1 MNCWDI
7 LGIQPTS
14 DEREIRRAY
23 AKKLKI
29 TRPEDDAEGYQALR
43 AAFDQALELAPYQQT
58 QAQISDWSWE
68 EQTETQEQNAV
79 ILNRTLDEIIAEMT
93 HCYQDRAQSFKT
105 FFAQLDDWLDEIQS
119 YPNTNLASL
128 LLDFLR
134 QNEVKTPSVWVS
146 IDEKYSLKDSG
157 LLSEQEIDAL
167 DEYYFFAPM
176 RQQITRVA
184 TYFNYIIAQENSAAY
199 FSNFWYYF
207 QYETP
212 LLTLVQYKK
221 LRHYIA
227 QVIKIYPKTL
237 PEGLFEHWVER
248 FNFSPARFE
257 PKTTDVIDIRSPEH
271 FIRYCERLCYQG
283 SGEILARNWHKLRP
297 YIHRFDFASQR
308 KLQDYFRFLI
318 DYRHLPSELATELQ
332 QFIDQVQDHLIT
344 ESLTESTES
353 QINSGDVLA
362 HIQKTF
368 KEQGEQGLNQ
378 SWAKISHL
386 LTLLPLDET
395 EEISHKCYVF
405 LKENAI
411 ENPQVWANFSNHFGW
426 HNDYRFAHYF
436 NVDEIEQLQEK
447 LKQAET
453 LSNIEEQCPIAQKVI
468 QRLKQSTRQKWV
480 MNLYLLLIYP
490 FARFELST
498 EKEDQLYRLEP
509 KLPHI
514 YDFVGA
520 VRWGLNAVLWM
531 LFLSFTVYNPV
542 GKPIIQSFLL
552 FAASFFVLFILS
564 SIFMVIRNWITRK
577 APERSRLFYLFSGI
591 ILPILLGINL
601 FTHTIN
607 IQFNTYLLVYS
618 FITFIPVHSKQS
630 LVYAACTFGL
640 FLAANILPEEYAG
653 APTLFLIFTLAVL
666 WININLA
673 TLYLSNKWTRILV
686 YISMIFKL
694 EAGGLKG
701 LRTAPLLTLQSCL
714 LWFIFLP
721 NLAITFLACTQS
733 LWLLSEFLL
742 GGLLLLSPFQDNP
755 MSLLFFYPAVFTA
768 YLIQLTVKKWVVR
781 RL

>member
-14 DEREIRRAY
+14 DEREIRRVY
-23 AKKLKI
+23 AKKLKN

-93 HCYQDRAQSFKT
+93 HCYQDRKQSFKT
-105 FFAQLDDWLDEIQS
+105 FYAQLDGWLDEILS
-119 YPNTNLASL
+119 SKNVNVPSV

-134 QNEVKTPSVWVS
+134 QNDVKIPSVWVS
-146 IDEKYSLKDSG
+146 IDEKYRLKDSG
-157 LLSEQEIDAL
+157 LLNEQEIDAL

-176 RQQITRVA
+176 RQQITKVA
-184 TYFNYIIAQENSAAY
+184 TYFNYIITQENAAAY

-207 QYETP
+207 QYEMP
-212 LLTLVQYKK
+212 LLTPAQYRKS
-221 LRHYIA
+221 RHYIA

-283 SGEILARNWHKLRP
+283 SSEILARNWHKLRP
-297 YIHRFDFASQR
+297 YINRFDFTSQR
-308 KLQDYFRFLI
+308 KLQNYFRFLI

-332 QFIDQVQDHLIT
+332 QFIDQVQNKLIT
-344 ESLTESTES
+344 ETLIDSTES
-353 QINSGDVLA
+353 QINSDDVLA

-378 SWAKISHL
+378 SWAEISHL

-395 EEISHKCYVF
+395 EEISNKCYVF

-447 LKQAET
+447 LKLAET
-453 LSNIEEQCPIAQKVI
+453 FSSIEEQYPIVQKVI
-468 QRLKQSTRQKWV
+468 QRSKQSEGQKW
-480 MNLYLLLIYP
+480 MMYLYLLLIYP
-490 FARFELST
+490 FARYELPT
-498 EKEDQLYRLEP
+498 GKEDQLYRLVP
-509 KLPHI
+509 NLPNI
-514 YDFVGA
+514 YARIGA
-520 VRWGLNAVLWM
+520 VRWGLNAVLWA
-531 LFLSFTVYNPV
+531 FIVYSPV
-542 GKPIIQSFLL
+542 GKTIFQSFVFFAISFFML
-552 FAASFFVLFILS
+552 FALS
-564 SIFMVIRNWITRK
+564 SIFMVIRNWVSRK
-577 APERSRLFYLFSGI
+577 TTERSAFFYLFSGI

-601 FTHTIN
+601 FTSTIN
-607 IQFNTYLLVYS
+607 FELTILLLIYS
-618 FITFIPVHSKQS
+618 FITFIPAHSKQS
-630 LVYAACTFGL
+630 LMCLASTFGL
-640 FLAANILPEEYAG
+640 FLVTSALPDDYITASVFYLMI
-653 APTLFLIFTLAVL
+653 ALVIL
-666 WININLA
+666 WINVNLAATFFPNKWLWVRLHIDVIFKCGFNIQTLLTSPFQVGFAILLWLLFIPNLA
-673 TLYLSNKWTRILV
+673 TNFVTR
-686 YISMIFKL
+686 
-694 EAGGLKG
+694 
-701 LRTAPLLTLQSCL
+701 
-714 LWFIFLP
+714 
-721 NLAITFLACTQS
+721 TQS

-742 GGLLLLSPFQDNP
+742 GGLLLLSLFQDNP
-755 MSLLFFYPAVFTA
+755 ISLLFLYPAIFIA
-768 YLIQLTVKKWVVR
+768 YLIQLTVKKWVMGK
-781 RL
+781 L